1 MAGQSYTFQTAF
13 GPTVAGSVNGAIS
26 VASNASNTTVN
37 ISLSGTATASG
48 LLTLSPASLNF
59 GSVVVGQNKSMS
71 ATLGASGSSVTL
83 SSATVS
89 SPEFTMSGLPLPYT
103 IAAGQSAQVNIT
115 FKPQSSGSA
124 SGSISFNSNASTT
137 PMTET
142 LLGTGTAAVQH
153 RVDLSWNGSTSTVTG
168 YNVYRGSQAGGPYS
182 KINSLPNAGTNY
194 SDSSVQAGQV
204 YFYVTTAVDS
214 TGSESLNSNEV
225 SASVPSP

>member
-1 MAGQSYTFQTAF
+1 MG
-13 GPTVAGSVNGAIS
+13 G
-26 VASNASNTTVN
+26 
-37 ISLSGTATASG
+37 LS
-48 LLTLSPASLNF
+48 F
-59 GSVVVGQNKSMS
+59 
-71 ATLGASGSSVTL
+71 
-83 SSATVS
+83 
-89 SPEFTMSGLPLPYT
+89 PYT

-124 SGSISFNSNASTT
+124 SGSVSFNSDASTT

-153 RVDLSWNGSTSTVTG
+153 HVDLSWNASTSTVTG

-182 KINSLPNAGTNY
+182 TINSLANAATNY
-194 SDSSVQAGQV
+194 SDSSVQDGQV